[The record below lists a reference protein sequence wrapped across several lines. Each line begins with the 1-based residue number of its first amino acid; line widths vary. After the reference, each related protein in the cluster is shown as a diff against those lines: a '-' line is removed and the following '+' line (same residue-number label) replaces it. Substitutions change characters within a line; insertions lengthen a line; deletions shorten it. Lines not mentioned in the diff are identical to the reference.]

1 MPNTNPES
9 MNDEH
14 LRREAL
20 ASKRRVRKRLEAM
33 LDAQI
38 EPATPDAT
46 DSTASLHD
54 ELRWKDPSHSGEFEA
69 VLN

>member
-54 ELRWKDPSHSGEFEA
+54 ELR
-69 VLN
+69 